1 MSNLSDLEAALI
13 ELQIVSRI
21 YSIPN
26 SREVMDFMVFLVTRN
41 PKVKQCWVGVRKVF
55 EMTEIDM
62 IYLQEL
68 DDFVESLSNSSGV
81 KNENYD

>member
-1 MSNLSDLEAALI
+1 
-13 ELQIVSRI
+13 
-21 YSIPN
+21 
-26 SREVMDFMVFLVTRN
+26 MDFMVFLVTRN